1 MNTDNFITVR
11 TYHDNV
17 LGEIILSALNNAGIK
32 TFRFDETHSMI
43 ATENS
48 FEINRRA
55 RMIRDWYDKK
65 IHERISQLGFF
76 DWEWVEESGK
86 CFHQDHFYKI
96 EDIKFFDEEQV
107 LNYIFE

>member
-48 FEINRRA
+48 FEI
-55 RMIRDWYDKK
+55 KV
-65 IHERISQLGFF
+65 HESDVDAALEI
-76 DWEWVEESGK
+76 
-86 CFHQDHFYKI
+86 I
-96 EDIKFFDEEQV
+96 EAQEG
-107 LNYIFE
+107 L